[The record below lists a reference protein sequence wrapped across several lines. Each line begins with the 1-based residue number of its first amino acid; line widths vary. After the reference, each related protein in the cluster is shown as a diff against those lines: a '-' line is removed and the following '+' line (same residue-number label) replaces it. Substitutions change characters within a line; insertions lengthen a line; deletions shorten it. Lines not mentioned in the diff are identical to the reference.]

1 MRMGLCHFKAQHSNG
16 TGNRPNT
23 RAQAAINSMSAKI
36 DRIAAR
42 YRAARLALM
51 ALVPDAFLPTG
62 HLAKTFKEL
71 LSSDIRNPRG
81 EDPGDA
87 PPTGAEERRR
97 AALGEGN
104 REIPWIWMTVRYTAQ
119 DCIDTDAAT
128 DEDAIEG
135 EPFFVWFIL
144 TF

>member
-1 MRMGLCHFKAQHSNG
+1 MRMGLCHFKARHSNG

-42 YRAARLALM
+42 YRTARQ
-51 ALVPDAFLPTG
+51 ALVALDPDAFLPAG
-62 HLAKTFKEL
+62 RLVKTFREL
-71 LSSDIRNPRG
+71 LPGDIRNPRG

-87 PPTGAEERRR
+87 PPTDAEERRR
-97 AALGEGN
+97 ANLGEGS

-119 DCIDTDAAT
+119 DCVDADAAT

-135 EPFFVWFIL
+135 EFLCAPH
-144 TF
+144 